1 MNLVRIPRNK
11 DDTVTLHPTYDFR
24 DLSDRFGGYELKQ
37 AVRET
42 DEILQKSE
50 SRGGTLG

>member
-1 MNLVRIPRNK
+1 MNLVRLPIDK

-24 DLSDRFGGYELKQ
+24 DLFGLMRGDELKQ
-37 AVRET
+37 AVK
-42 DEILQKSE
+42 ILNEE

>member
-24 DLSDRFGGYELKQ
+24 DLSDRFSGYELKQ

-42 DEILQKSE
+42 DEILNEE